1 MSNRDFPVGFFSK
14 YCATLIYIDFDVK
27 IVKHSRHIDPA
38 ENGDESRVQISGD
51 LISHCHEC
59 VIYCHV
65 VMWDCHECHTL
76 SHSSQICINY
86 QFDWLGHG
94 MKPGKQIKLQN
105 PIVLYFLI
113 KFLNLNCTGCVATL
127 IIPQKMWCD
136 LPELDNYVVCPGTW
150 GQCPVS
156 GSPGQRESSEASDQ
170 SGTTWV
176 SWGELNV
183 TINESG
189 SSASITWG
197 SGLLRMPKQ
206 DVIMTQVQ
214 PRAKYSMFVT

>member
-1 MSNRDFPVGFFSK
+1 MNSLHLADNTALTKSLALGRTRWG
-14 YCATLIYIDFDVK
+14 
-27 IVKHSRHIDPA
+27 
-38 ENGDESRVQISGD
+38 EGDNSVQISGD

-59 VIYCHV
+59 DIYCHV

-127 IIPQKMWCD
+127 IIPQKM
-136 LPELDNYVVCPGTW
+136 
-150 GQCPVS
+150 
-156 GSPGQRESSEASDQ
+156 
-170 SGTTWV
+170 
-176 SWGELNV
+176 
-183 TINESG
+183 
-189 SSASITWG
+189 
-197 SGLLRMPKQ
+197 
-206 DVIMTQVQ
+206 
-214 PRAKYSMFVT
+214 